1 MKPAC
6 PTNGHVGYC
15 LTYVESIL
23 ILGTRYVGDSAELAD
38 QWGINPAGMGCHP
51 CQKSVYRYIYK
62 CDAYIYKC
70 SFTFI
75 NVASQVYKCGLTFIN
90 VASHL

>member
-1 MKPAC
+1 M
-6 PTNGHVGYC
+6 
-15 LTYVESIL
+15 
-23 ILGTRYVGDSAELAD
+23 GDSAELAD
-38 QWGINPAGMGCHP
+38 QWGISPAGMGCHP
-51 CQKSVYRYIYK
+51 CQKSVYRYIYKCDAYIYK